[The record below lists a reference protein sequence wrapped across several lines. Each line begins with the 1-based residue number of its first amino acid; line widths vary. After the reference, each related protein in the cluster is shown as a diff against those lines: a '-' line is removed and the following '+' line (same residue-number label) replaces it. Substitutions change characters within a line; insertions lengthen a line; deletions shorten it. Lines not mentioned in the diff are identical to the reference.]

1 MTLTNW
7 ILSKN
12 RRENMNSRK
21 KTVLAITILTIALV
35 SMASCESAPEK
46 AVPVAGFDVFS
57 YLGKWYEI
65 ARLDFKHEKDMS
77 NVTAEYYLNDDGSI
91 KVVNRGYDY
100 VDGEWKES
108 VGKAKF
114 TGDPT
119 IAALKVSFFGPFY
132 SGYNVV
138 AIDDNYQTALVVGK
152 DTNYMWILSR
162 TTSIPDDVKLEYLAL
177 ASNIGFDTNKLVWVD
192 QGAIDASVYDA
203 D

>member
-1 MTLTNW
+1 
-7 ILSKN
+7 
-12 RRENMNSRK
+12 MNSRK
-21 KTVLAITILTIALV
+21 KSVLAIAILTIALV

-114 TGDPT
+114 IGDPT
-119 IAALKVSFFGPFY
+119 VGALKVSFFGPFY
-132 SGYNVV
+132 SGYNVI
-138 AIDDNYQTALVVGK
+138 ALDDNYQTALVVGK

-162 TTSIPDDVKLEYLAL
+162 TTAIPDTTKLEYLAL
-177 ASNIGFDTNKLVWVD
+177 ASKLGFDVNKLVWVD
-192 QGAIDASVYDA
+192 QGPYDASIYDA
-203 D
+203 K